1 MKFRG
6 DKKRHI
12 KFPYSSVEPERTQR
26 AFDGVKPA
34 QLTFYRLVLMSY
46 LLEKK
51 IKIREDKKR
60 PINFSYFLAGAYQLN
75 ELFIY
80 RGKKMQKDYRT
91 LEYRQF
97 EELKNRVKLIDFYWM
112 RYKSQHPQKD
122 YSEEVLDHIEVIEDF
137 IYKKRYEE
145 LRLVKINFRRTKVK
159 LPEKNYQKLKQYSE
173 LSNLLQNSLK

>member
-1 MKFRG
+1 
-6 DKKRHI
+6 
-12 KFPYSSVEPERTQR
+12 
-26 AFDGVKPA
+26 
-34 QLTFYRLVLMSY
+34 
-46 LLEKK
+46 
-51 IKIREDKKR
+51 
-60 PINFSYFLAGAYQLN
+60 
-75 ELFIY
+75 
-80 RGKKMQKDYRT
+80 MQKDYRT

-112 RYKSQHPQKD
+112 RYKSQPPQKD